1 MSRSKSKE
9 ALDTGSTGKA
19 EVKKETSIDQVEEPR
34 TGLWKVSVYKW
45 NLKVQTHLFFLIH
58 IFQGSTVLVRC

>member
-34 TGLWKVSVYKW
+34 TGIIQKNKGDT
-45 NLKVQTHLFFLIH
+45 K
-58 IFQGSTVLVRC
+58 